1 LGLYDFGGMAG
12 LALLTKTKRPTNSRS
27 LSGFNSGL
35 VASFRGRPPPLA
47 FMVIP
52 EPTLVIV
59 TFVIVAN
66 SAFGLICGYLYWK
79 KGLESAIIGHMVGHI
94 VMFTATY
101 LGL

>member
-1 LGLYDFGGMAG
+1 
-12 LALLTKTKRPTNSRS
+12 
-27 LSGFNSGL
+27 
-35 VASFRGRPPPLA
+35 
-47 FMVIP
+47 MVIP